1 MGVCPR
7 CGESESMQDSVLCP
21 VCASEEERHLD
32 VASTGAK
39 QGELPYGWGRV
50 QAGLL
55 IAGGIGLLSQ
65 GSGGRGFS
73 PFDAALNLV
82 LGVCILRRNR
92 LILPLMIIT
101 TVALILG
108 IIVSIVTHDAHTG
121 DLLGFALPIWV
132 LYTCYYYNRRHE
144 FNRWF

>member
-1 MGVCPR
+1 
-7 CGESESMQDSVLCP
+7 MQDEVLCP
-21 VCASEEERHLD
+21 VCASEEERQLE
-32 VASTGAK
+32 VAPTGTK
-39 QGELPYGWGRV
+39 QSELPYGWGKV

-65 GSGGRGFS
+65 GGGGPGFA

-101 TVALILG
+101 TVGLILG
-108 IIVSIVTHDAHTG
+108 IIVSIVNHDAHKG
-121 DLLGFALPIWV
+121 DLLGFALPIWA
-132 LYTCYYYNRRHE
+132 LYTFYYYNRRHE